1 MQAPSIQAVIFDMDG
16 ILIDSEPVWQQA
28 EYQVLQQLGMTVSRE
43 AIQQTTGLR
52 IDQVVDFWLQRF
64 PEVKVEPQYIADQI
78 IAAVIAYI
86 RRDGKPMSGVVDA
99 LSTCR
104 SRGLKVGLATSS
116 SWDIIDAVLGKLA
129 ITEAFDAIQSAQ
141 DFPLGKPHPE
151 VYLSCAAKLA
161 LAPSRCL
168 AVEDSFN
175 GLIAAR
181 AANMQTLIVPAA
193 EQRQDPRWAA
203 AHYQRDSL
211 EALPALLDT
220 L

>member
-1 MQAPSIQAVIFDMDG
+1 MDG

-86 RRDGKPMSGVVDA
+86 RRDGKPMRGVVDA
-99 LSTCR
+99 LSACR

-129 ITEAFDAIQSAQ
+129 ITD
-141 DFPLGKPHPE
+141 
-151 VYLSCAAKLA
+151 
-161 LAPSRCL
+161 
-168 AVEDSFN
+168 
-175 GLIAAR
+175 R
-181 AANMQTLIVPAA
+181 ATA
-193 EQRQDPRWAA
+193 
-203 AHYQRDSL
+203 
-211 EALPALLDT
+211 
-220 L
+220 